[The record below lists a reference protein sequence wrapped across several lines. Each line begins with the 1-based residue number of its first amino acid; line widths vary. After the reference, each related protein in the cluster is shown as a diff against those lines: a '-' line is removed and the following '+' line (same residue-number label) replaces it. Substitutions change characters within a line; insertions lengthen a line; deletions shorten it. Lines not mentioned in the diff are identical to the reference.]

1 MVPDSRV
8 YNLFSQRDRPA
19 ESLHRAANHC
29 ASDGRFKQEYPPA
42 ARDPLGGGGIPPSP
56 PSSQQLSEQ
65 QYAEGAQTEKR
76 RTVAVYQQQVSV
88 LGRCELDAIRCF
100 CLLPACCLLPRY
112 YCCVLLLLLAAADFD
127 WVTVLHC

>member
-29 ASDGRFKQEYPPA
+29 ASDGRFKQEHPPA

-56 PSSQQLSEQ
+56 QEQLSEQ

-76 RTVAVYQQQVSV
+76 RTVAVYHQQVSV
-88 LGRCELDAIRCF
+88 LGRCELDATRCSTA
-100 CLLPACCLLPRY
+100 ACH
-112 YCCVLLLLLAAADFD
+112 YCC
-127 WVTVLHC
+127 